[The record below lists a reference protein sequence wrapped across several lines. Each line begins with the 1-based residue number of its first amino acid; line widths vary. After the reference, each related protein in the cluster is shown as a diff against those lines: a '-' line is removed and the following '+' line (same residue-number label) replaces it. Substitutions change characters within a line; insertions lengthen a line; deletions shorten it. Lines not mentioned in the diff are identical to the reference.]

1 MSQAKERLLA
11 AGVLLLVAVAYGPSL
26 SGGWVWDDFQ
36 VIVAQPHF
44 SRPWVLFT
52 MDVFGGDEAATSV
65 VYRPL
70 VTLSY
75 SPGQGLL
82 GGGPGFERVLSLL
95 LHLGAVCCVA
105 GWARALGASVR
116 SAWLG
121 ASVFGLHT
129 GCTEAV
135 AWISGR
141 QDLLPTL
148 LLLGAGW
155 AFSVSRLHGAALL
168 VFMAP
173 FGKESMLVVPGV
185 VLLWMVGQRS
195 QAGLRV
201 LIAAVVGVLGVLGVR
216 AALGLQLHALE
227 GWFHPLEGVG
237 GLALRL
243 GHLGLVPASADALPG
258 LVPSLWL
265 GLGVLA
271 LGGAGVMQSGGRPK
285 LAACM
290 SFLLPLVPAGVA
302 ASHTG
307 HASDRYLYPAFAGL
321 GLAVALLPLSRR
333 AWTVAWV
340 VPTALFAATFLRTG
354 DWVDDVALFSASMD
368 RQPNSGQAAFH
379 LAHALHRYRGDCAAA
394 IPLYRKSK
402 EPRSGNN
409 LQACLVETGQH
420 KEALAMGEVLASAS
434 PDNPNPAANTARA
447 AVALGDLETARAW
460 AQKAVDRAPDRTS
473 NQVLLGNILG
483 QLQAYELAAIAFEAA
498 LALEPEHP
506 EASAGFGAA
515 EAAIVSMGSA
525 PSPLPAP
532 H

>member
-1 MSQAKERLLA
+1 MSQTQERLLA
-11 AGVLLLVAVAYGPSL
+11 ACVLILVAVAYVPSL

-44 SRPWVLFT
+44 DRPWALFS
-52 MDVFGGDEAATSV
+52 MDVFGGDESATSA

-75 SPGQGLL
+75 SPGQGFL
-82 GGGPGFERVLSLL
+82 GGGAVFERVLSLL

-105 GWARALGASVR
+105 GWARALGAPLK

-121 ASVFGLHT
+121 AAVFGLHT

-168 VFMAP
+168 VFLAP

-185 VLLWMVGQRS
+185 VLLWMAGGRS
-195 QAGLRV
+195 RAGGKV
-201 LIAAVVGVLGVLGVR
+201 LVAAAIGALSVLGIRAVLG
-216 AALGLQLHALE
+216 LELHALE
-227 GWFHPLEGVG
+227 GWFHPFEGIG

-243 GHLGLVPASADALPG
+243 GQLVFVPTSADAVPG
-258 LVPSLWL
+258 LVASLGV

-271 LGGAGVMQSGGRPK
+271 LGGAGLVASLGRPK

-290 SFLLPLVPAGVA
+290 SLLLPLVPAGMA

-307 HASDRYLYPAFAGL
+307 QASDRYLYPAFAAL
-321 GLAVALLPLSRR
+321 GLAVALLPLSKRV
-333 AWTVAWV
+333 WTVAWA
-340 VPTALFAATFLRTG
+340 VPAALLAVTFLRTG
-354 DWVDDVALFSASMD
+354 DWVDDVTLFSASMA
-368 RQPNSGQAAFH
+368 RQPDSRQAAFH
-379 LAHALHRYRGDCAAA
+379 LAHALHRYNGDCTAA
-394 IPLYRKSK
+394 IPLYRRSQ
-402 EPRSGNN
+402 EPRAANN

-420 KEALAMGEVLASAS
+420 KEALAMGEMLASAS
-434 PDNPNPAANTARA
+434 PQNPNPAANTARA
-447 AVALGDLETARAW
+447 AVALGDLPTARTW
-460 AQKAVDRAPDRTS
+460 AQRAVDRAPDRAS

-483 QLQAYELAAIAFEAA
+483 QLEHYEEAVVAFEAA
-498 LALEPEHP
+498 LALEPEN
-506 EASAGFGAA
+506 A
-515 EAAIVSMGSA
+515 EAAVGLVAARAIGATPSA
-525 PSPLPAP
+525 PPEPR
-532 H
+532 